1 PDCVFLE
8 DYESVCHAVPA
19 YGKYKDD
26 RLIALPN
33 MFLFYSTT
41 PSPSN
46 LLYNKT
52 TKALQTNCL

>member
-1 PDCVFLE
+1 
-8 DYESVCHAVPA
+8 
-19 YGKYKDD
+19 
-26 RLIALPN
+26 LPN

-41 PSPSN
+41 LSPPN